1 MGMFD
6 ELKDKAEEFLSEH
19 KDQVESLSDQALE
32 KGKDLAEGLTGGKFG
47 DQIESLA
54 DKADDAIGQ

>member
-19 KDQVESLSDQALE
+19 KDQVESISDQALE
-32 KGKDLAEGLTGGKFG
+32 KGKDLAEGLTGGKFDG
-47 DQIESLA
+47 QIEALA
-54 DKADDAIGQ
+54 DKADDAIGE